1 VLEKLEKVTVS
12 LNLAMIAG
20 LIVALVVYNFNLVS
34 LGKWHLNSLPID
46 FGLDDIKVILGLLI
60 VVQGFETS
68 RYLGAG
74 HSAEQRIRTMKFA
87 QILSS
92 VIYIVFLVCMTV
104 LFKPGIGADVTAIIG
119 LTAGVS
125 TLLPILIS
133 VAAIGSQFSASVADN
148 EGAAGLIEEISEK
161 KIAEKVSYLI
171 ILAVTVTLTW
181 FTDVTEI
188 IAYASRMFALYY
200 MLQCVVA
207 LIVARENKASVA
219 KEALFGLLAVVCFFV
234 FLLGTPAG

>member
-1 VLEKLEKVTVS
+1 
-12 LNLAMIAG
+12 
-20 LIVALVVYNFNLVS
+20 
-34 LGKWHLNSLPID
+34 
-46 FGLDDIKVILGLLI
+46 
-60 VVQGFETS
+60 
-68 RYLGAG
+68 
-74 HSAEQRIRTMKFA
+74 
-87 QILSS
+87 
-92 VIYIVFLVCMTV
+92 MTV

-161 KIAEKVSYLI
+161 KISEKVSYLI

-219 KEALFGLLAVVCFFV
+219 KEALFGLLAVVCFFCFPSRHTCWISSLV
-234 FLLGTPAG
+234 INLRIRSYKRVVVSLYNFNLFCIVYFSL